1 MPLSVRR
8 LVSALQASV
17 EKSFPASKFIVST
30 GYLFLRVIVP
40 CILQP
45 DKFGMCH
52 RALEDRDRR
61 NLMLVGKVLQNL
73 ANASQFG
80 DKEEHMRAM
89 NPFLEKHQ
97 LLERLKAYMQILG
110 NQEDFG
116 HASHLEPTSVDEGH
130 TIEDQMLLHHTLLT
144 VSVSCFQIIDL
155 LGIAD
160 QISRLPI
167 FCGFLIGLNYFRN
180 FKTLRTH
187 ACSTTFS
194 LLLNTSVTLSH
205 SLVLFGLNSSFLQVS
220 AAHST
225 ATRPS
230 ELFYVKGRGAG
241 VSPDDHF
248 MTVHIHSYICICADC
263 ICADCICADCICAD
277 CICADLAVGSSPQSG
292 AEYVQRDNVQFLRTD
307 ASLYYRWPGSQQP
320 SPS

>member
-1 MPLSVRR
+1 MLYNGKCKCWEKHAFRFEHRPVKCLLTSNSNGSIQIIESLYRTVRQMPLSVRR

-97 LLERLKAYMQILG
+97 LLERLKAYMQILA

-116 HASHLEPTSVDEGH
+116 HASHVEPISVDEGH
-130 TIEDQMLLHHTLLT
+130 TIEDQMLLHQTLLT
-144 VSVSCFQIIDL
+144 VSVCCFQIIDL

-160 QISRLPI
+160 Q
-167 FCGFLIGLNYFRN
+167 
-180 FKTLRTH
+180 
-187 ACSTTFS
+187 
-194 LLLNTSVTLSH
+194 TS
-205 SLVLFGLNSSFLQVS
+205 
-220 AAHST
+220 
-225 ATRPS
+225 
-230 ELFYVKGRGAG
+230 
-241 VSPDDHF
+241 
-248 MTVHIHSYICICADC
+248 
-263 ICADCICADCICAD
+263 
-277 CICADLAVGSSPQSG
+277 
-292 AEYVQRDNVQFLRTD
+292 
-307 ASLYYRWPGSQQP
+307 
-320 SPS
+320 